1 MVHISLLYSAIS
13 CCPAIGDQI
22 SAEVEIR
29 RILED
34 EEVEG
39 TTHSTEHHSLC
50 ISPLVETSYAAGCDP
65 HAHHGIHITEEILFW
80 MTVVILG
87 LFEVELLLLIYLLG
101 PIKFFKQFLYVL
113 DLVIVSASLAL
124 ELSLQYIGDNTVA
137 AVLPELLI
145 VFRVWRFVR
154 IGHGLVASAHEV
166 GLDKM
171 HTALEHIEML
181 EGMLKNCGTAVPER
195 PKKLHQEEE

>member
-1 MVHISLLYSAIS
+1 
-13 CCPAIGDQI
+13 
-22 SAEVEIR
+22 
-29 RILED
+29 
-34 EEVEG
+34 
-39 TTHSTEHHSLC
+39 
-50 ISPLVETSYAAGCDP
+50 
-65 HAHHGIHITEEILFW
+65 

-87 LFEVELLLLIYLLG
+87 LFEVELLTLIYLLG
-101 PIKFFKQFLYVL
+101 PVKFFKQFLYVL

-124 ELSLQYIGDNTVA
+124 ELSLQYIGDDNTVA

-171 HTALEHIEML
+171 HTALEHIEKL
-181 EGMLKNCGTAVPER
+181 EGVLKNSGIAIPER
-195 PKKLHQEEE
+195 PKKLHHEEE